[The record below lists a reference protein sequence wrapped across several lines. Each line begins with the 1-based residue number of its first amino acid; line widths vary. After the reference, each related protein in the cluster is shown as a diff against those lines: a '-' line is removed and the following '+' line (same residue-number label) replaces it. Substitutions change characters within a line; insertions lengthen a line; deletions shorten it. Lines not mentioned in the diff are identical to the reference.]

1 MPETSAGALR
11 PSAAKGLF
19 RHAFRCKARKQV
31 LRVEEF
37 RMLIS
42 RMSGNDLGSI
52 SQNRELFSD
61 TQRVIAASAE
71 FARVRD
77 ILLSDSDLPDSW
89 ILSLRH
95 GLFRFLSALVPAI
108 NSAETPA
115 RAERSTDY
123 ATHS

>member
-1 MPETSAGALR
+1 MPETSTGALR
-11 PSAAKGLF
+11 PGAAKGLF
-19 RHAFRCKARKQV
+19 RETFLRNARKPV

-52 SQNRELFSD
+52 CQNRELFSH
-61 TQRVIAASAE
+61 TQRVIAETPELAH
-71 FARVRD
+71 VRD
-77 ILLSDSDLPDSW
+77 ILLSDSDLSDSW

-95 GLFRFLSALVPAI
+95 GFCRLLSHRVPAS
-108 NSAETPA
+108 NSVEAPA
-115 RAERSTDY
+115 GDERSTDY